1 MNAPIRRHPR
11 LGLGLVL
18 VMLAGLTACS
28 TGPDKP
34 RPAELPPVAA
44 LLGTKLM
51 WSVQVGATD
60 GALSPRAVGDRIFVA
75 GTGGIVVALDAESGR
90 DLWRVNLNTPLAA
103 GIGTDGE
110 TAAVVTRGN
119 ELVAL
124 SSGKEVWR
132 VRLPASAFT
141 APLVAGRRIFV
152 LTADRSVSAFDGQT
166 GARLW
171 SQARAGEPLV
181 LRQPGALLAVGD
193 TLVAGLSGRLV
204 GLNPINGSV
213 RWEAPIANPRG
224 TNEVERLVDVVG
236 PVSRVGNSVCARA
249 YASAVGCIDASRGS
263 LVWTKSSLGTEGLG
277 GDERLVFGTE
287 SNGQVRAWQRASGEA
302 AWSMDR
308 LKHRE
313 LTAPLALGRVIAV
326 GDGTGLLHLLSREDG
341 ADMTRLST
349 DGSAIVGAPMIAGQ
363 SLVVQTRKGGIYA
376 WRPQ

>member
-1 MNAPIRRHPR
+1 LNAPIRRYPR

-287 SNGQVRAWQRASGEA
+287 SNGQVRAWQRASGET
-302 AWSMDR
+302 AWSIDR

-326 GDGTGLLHLLSREDG
+326 GDGAGLLHLLSREDG